1 MRLPKEVSF
10 FVYYIS
16 YRYFVSKC
24 VQIQEIGQKEKSAST
39 DNQQLADFKGTQSGG
54 RTRTPFS
61 IGV

>member
-24 VQIQEIGQKEKSAST
+24 VQIWEIGQKQKSVSAN
-39 DNQQLADFKGTQSGG
+39 NQQLTDF
-54 RTRTPFS
+54 
-61 IGV
+61 